1 MILVK
6 EIEQTLV
13 ACPSQ
18 WEGIT
23 DDDRPIYIRYRW
35 GFLSVRIGPPGDK
48 SEFAAVRGKEIFR
61 KKLGGANDGILSHEE
76 LVEVTSGLI
85 QFP

>member
-1 MILVK
+1 MVLVK
-6 EIEQTLV
+6 EIEQTLE

-18 WEGIT
+18 WEGVT
-23 DDDRPIYIRYRW
+23 VDDRCIYIRYRW

-48 SEFAAVRGKEIFR
+48 SEFAGVRGKEIFR
-61 KKLGGANDGILSHEE
+61 KKLGGPYDGILSQEE
-76 LVEVTSGLI
+76 LVEVTNGVI